1 MDDLR
6 IGLIGVGGRGGLAA
20 FAHKPGEGSRLVAGA
35 DPSDAALTK
44 FKEKY
49 GEDLFVTHDYRE
61 LLKRDDIQ
69 AVFITAPDFLHE
81 EMAIAALEAGKA
93 VYLEKPMTITI
104 EGCDRVLETAYR
116 TGSKLYLGHNTRHC
130 PVINKMKEIIDS
142 GLIGEVQAAWCR
154 HFINYGGDAYFK
166 DWHSEQKNT
175 TGLLLQKGAHDI
187 DVIHY
192 LCGGYTRKL
201 NAMGR
206 LSVYNR
212 CQDRRDPS
220 LPGCAAWSDSNWPPL
235 TQKGLSPI
243 IDVEDHNMV
252 LMELDNGVQA
262 AYLQCHYTPDAE
274 RNYTF
279 IGTCGRVENIGDSD
293 QCEVHVWT
301 TRGPRETPDIIY
313 KLKPVPGSHGGS
325 DPDIV
330 KTFIDFVRFD
340 KPVKTSPIA
349 ARNSV
354 AVGVLAHES
363 MRSDGGLR
371 EVPPVPEYLIN
382 YFDNGQ
388 HKA

>member
-1 MDDLR
+1 
-6 IGLIGVGGRGGLAA
+6 
-20 FAHKPGEGSRLVAGA
+20 
-35 DPSDAALTK
+35 
-44 FKEKY
+44 
-49 GEDLFVTHDYRE
+49 
-61 LLKRDDIQ
+61 
-69 AVFITAPDFLHE
+69 
-81 EMAIAALEAGKA
+81 
-93 VYLEKPMTITI
+93 
-104 EGCDRVLETAYR
+104 
-116 TGSKLYLGHNTRHC
+116 
-130 PVINKMKEIIDS
+130 
-142 GLIGEVQAAWCR
+142 
-154 HFINYGGDAYFK
+154 
-166 DWHSEQKNT
+166 
-175 TGLLLQKGAHDI
+175 
-187 DVIHY
+187 
-192 LCGGYTRKL
+192 
-201 NAMGR
+201 MGR